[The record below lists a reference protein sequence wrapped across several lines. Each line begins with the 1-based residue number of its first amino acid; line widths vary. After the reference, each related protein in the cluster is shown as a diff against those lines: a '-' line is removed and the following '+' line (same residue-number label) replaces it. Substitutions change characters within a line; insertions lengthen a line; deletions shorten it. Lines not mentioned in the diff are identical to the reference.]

1 MAEAGEGKWTV
12 ELRCHECGGR
22 FTISR
27 LSTERIPILPQVVPC
42 PFCSA
47 QSAAGS
53 ARPHDRQNVH
63 RILDIRRDNKI

>member
-27 LSTERIPILPQVVPC
+27 LSPERIPILPQVVPC
-42 PFCSA
+42 PYCSA
-47 QSAAGS
+47 QSMVASERGKK
-53 ARPHDRQNVH
+53 VH
-63 RILDIRRDNKI
+63 RILDVRRDNKS